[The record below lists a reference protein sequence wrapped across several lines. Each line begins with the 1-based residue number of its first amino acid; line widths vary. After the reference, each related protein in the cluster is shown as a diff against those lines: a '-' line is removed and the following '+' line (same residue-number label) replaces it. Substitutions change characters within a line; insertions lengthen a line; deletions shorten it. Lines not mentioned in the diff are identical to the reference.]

1 MTRRV
6 ILAGMGLTKLEA
18 GAALG
23 AASIVLSG
31 ASLLASHAPA
41 VGKVR
46 DASPG
51 GHTADELR
59 VAELA
64 SGGMVLAAGAT
75 AAVLMRQAWPLLVAT
90 IAVGAALAVYEGLL
104 HMPPRDAR

>member
-1 MTRRV
+1 
-6 ILAGMGLTKLEA
+6 MGLTKLEA

-31 ASLLASHAPA
+31 SSLLASHAPG

-51 GHTADELR
+51 SGTADELR
-59 VAELA
+59 TAELA

-75 AAVLMRQAWPLLVAT
+75 AALLMRQAWPLLVAVV
-90 IAVGAALAVYEGLL
+90 AVGASLAVYEALL
-104 HMPPRDAR
+104 RMPPRDAR